1 MSKVD
6 LGRTVGRVLGR
17 GGLIAIIA
25 ATALALLWTLSIA
38 ALHHISINDH
48 ASYDVGVASPLDV
61 RPDLVA
67 DADIQYATINFTPV
81 TPDPT
86 AQLLESISVGSRYA
100 VGMMAGLLIIWLA
113 VQLLRK
119 RSFGFGTAGLL
130 GVLAVGMLA
139 VAILAPMLEGQ
150 ASVLAVQA
158 AGLPTEPSTPPFGES
173 DETWVIPRAPHW
185 QGFDFSLLA
194 LGLVTGLCA
203 LLLGRASRLQ
213 DETTGLI

>member
-17 GGLIAIIA
+17 GGLIAIIVA
-25 ATALALLWTLSIA
+25 AVFGLIWTLTIA
-38 ALHHISINDH
+38 ALHHYSINGF

-67 DADIQYATINFTPV
+67 GADIQYVTINFTPV
-81 TPDPT
+81 SPDPT
-86 AQLLESISVGSRYA
+86 ALLLESIGVGSRYA
-100 VGMMAGLLIIWLA
+100 VGMLAGILVIWLA

-119 RSFGFGTAGLL
+119 RSFGLGTAGLL
-130 GVLAVGMLA
+130 GVLALGMFA
-139 VAILAPMLEGQ
+139 VAIVAPMLEGQ
-150 ASVLAVQA
+150 AAVLAVEA
-158 AGLPTEPSTPPFGES
+158 AGLPTEPSMPTFGES
-173 DETWVIPRAPHW
+173 DETWVIPPTPHW

-213 DETTGLI
+213 DDTTGLI